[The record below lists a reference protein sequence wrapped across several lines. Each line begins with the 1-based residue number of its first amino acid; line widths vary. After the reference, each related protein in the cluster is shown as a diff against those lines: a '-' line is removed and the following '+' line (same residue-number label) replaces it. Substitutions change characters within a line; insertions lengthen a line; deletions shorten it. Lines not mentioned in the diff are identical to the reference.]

1 MTAQALR
8 RPAFLRTAL
17 VLLLLC
23 QLMVW
28 WQVRDIRPQLDI
40 VAEVPTHN
48 AAQAMSLGDAEF
60 YFRWLALNVQNSG
73 DTYGRFTALREYDY
87 ARLYAWLEL
96 LDSLDSHSNMM
107 PSMAAYYFSQTQKTE
122 DIRYLVDYLYAHA
135 TRDIA
140 NKWWW
145 LIQAGYL
152 ANHKLNDMDLTLKV
166 SKPLLNPA
174 VPVWAQQMLA
184 VVHESR
190 GEMDD
195 ALNIMEAIRDHAEHI
210 PDADLRY
217 MEYFV
222 RERLHKLEE
231 FNQKAPK
238 AP

>member
-1 MTAQALR
+1 MAQALR
-8 RPAFLRTAL
+8 LPASMRAA
-17 VLLLLC
+17 LLLLLVC
-23 QLMVW
+23 QLVIW
-28 WQVRDIRPQLDI
+28 WQVRGIAPALDI
-40 VAEVPTHN
+40 VPEVPTTH
-48 AAQAMSLGDAEF
+48 AAQAMSLGDEQF

-73 DTYGRFTALREYDY
+73 DTYGRFTALRDYDY

-96 LDSLDSHSNMM
+96 LDRLDSHSNMM
-107 PSMAAYYFSQTQKTE
+107 PSMAAYYFSQTQKTQ
-122 DIRYLVDYLYAHA
+122 DVRYLVDYLYQHA
-135 TRDIA
+135 TRDIG

-152 ANHKLNDMDLTLKV
+152 AQHKLKDMDLALKV
-166 SKPLLNPA
+166 TKPLLNPA

-195 ALNIMEAIRDHAEHI
+195 ALNIMESIRDNARHI

-222 RERLHKLEE
+222 RERLHKLDE
-231 FNQKAPK
+231 FNQNAPK
-238 AP
+238 TP